1 MNIVVLVK
9 QVPDTSAERRL
20 DPSDNTLDRESV
32 DAVINEID
40 EYAIEEGL
48 LLKEA
53 HGGEVTILTV
63 GPERATESI
72 RKALSMGADKA
83 VHVSDPA
90 IHGSD
95 AIQTAKVIAKALGT
109 LEWDLVIAGSEATD
123 TRVSV
128 VPALVAEAL
137 GVTQLSQARKV
148 TVDGPT
154 VTIERLSDTGYDV
167 VQAPAPAV
175 ISVVEKINEP
185 RYPSFKGIMA
195 AKSKPIQTLT
205 VADLGLGADEVGLA
219 NATSQVLSF
228 EVALAEY
235 GAAKVYVAESDDADD
250 YLVAPKAE
258 VLASIVEQASPAA
271 VLVASTSDNK
281 EIAGRLAIKI

>member
-9 QVPDTSAERRL
+9 QVPDTAAERRL
-20 DPSDNTLDRESV
+20 DPADNTLDRASG
-32 DAVINEID
+32 DAVINEVD

-137 GVTQLSQARKV
+137 GATQLSQARKV
-148 TVDGPT
+148 TVDGPN

-167 VQAPAPAV
+167 VQGATPAV

-195 AKSKPIQTLT
+195 AKSKPVQTLT
-205 VADLGLGADEVGLA
+205 TADLGLGADEVGLA
-219 NATSQVLSF
+219 SAATQVLSF
-228 EVALAEY
+228 EVAPPRQAGQIVKDEGDGGTKIAEF
-235 GAAKVYVAESDDADD
+235 
-250 YLVAPKAE
+250 
-258 VLASIVEQASPAA
+258 LASKK
-271 VLVASTSDNK
+271 LV
-281 EIAGRLAIKI
+281 

>member
-1 MNIVVLVK
+1 MNIVELVK

-32 DAVINEID
+32 DAVINEVD

-63 GPERATESI
+63 GPERATEAI

-95 AIQTAKVIAKALGT
+95 AIQTAKLIAKALGT

-128 VPALVAEAL
+128 VPALVAEAV
-137 GVTQLSQARKV
+137 GVAQLSHARKV
-148 TVDGPT
+148 TVDGPN

-167 VQAPAPAV
+167 VQGATPAV

-195 AKSKPIQTLT
+195 AKSKPVQTLT
-205 VADLGLGADEVGLA
+205 TTDLGLGADEVGLA
-219 NATSQVLSF
+219 SAASQVLSF
-228 EVALAEY
+228 EVAPPRQAGQIVKDE
-235 GAAKVYVAESDDADD
+235 GDGGQKIADF
-250 YLVAPKAE
+250 
-258 VLASIVEQASPAA
+258 LASKK
-271 VLVASTSDNK
+271 LV
-281 EIAGRLAIKI
+281 

>member
-20 DPSDNTLDRESV
+20 NPADNTLDREAV

-40 EYAIEEGL
+40 EFAIEEGL
-48 LLKEA
+48 RLKES
-53 HGGEVTILTV
+53 HGGDVTILTV

-95 AIQTAKVIAKALGT
+95 AIQTAKIIAKALGT
-109 LEWDLVIAGSEATD
+109 LEYDVVIAGSEATD

-128 VPALVAEAL
+128 VPALIAEAL
-137 GVTQLSQARKV
+137 SVPQLSHARKV
-148 TVDGPT
+148 TVEGST
-154 VTIERLSDTGYDV
+154 VTIERLSESGYDV
-167 VQAPAPAV
+167 VQASLPAV

-195 AKSKPIQTLT
+195 AKSKPVHTLT
-205 VADLGLGADEVGLA
+205 IADLDLGADEVGLV
-219 NATSQVLSF
+219 NATTQVMSF
-228 EVALAEY
+228 EVAPPRQKGEIVKDE
-235 GAAKVYVAESDDADD
+235 GDGGVKIADF
-250 YLVAPKAE
+250 
-258 VLASIVEQASPAA
+258 LASRKLI
-271 VLVASTSDNK
+271 
-281 EIAGRLAIKI
+281 

>member
-1 MNIVVLVK
+1 MRI
-9 QVPDTSAERRL
+9 D
-20 DPSDNTLDRESV
+20 SV

-83 VHVSDPA
+83 VHVTDPA
-90 IHGSD
+90 LHGSD
-95 AIQTAKVIAKALGT
+95 ALQTAKVIAKALET
-109 LEWDLVIAGSEATD
+109 LEYDVVVAGSEATD
-123 TRVSV
+123 TRMAVL
-128 VPALVAEAL
+128 PALIAEAV
-137 GVTQLSQARKV
+137 GVPQLSRARKV
-148 TVDGPT
+148 TIDGT
-154 VTIERLSDTGYDV
+154 NVTIERVSDSGYDV
-167 VQAPAPAV
+167 VQATLPAL

-195 AKSKPIQTLT
+195 AKSKPIQTLG

-219 NATSQVLSF
+219 NATSQVISF
-228 EVALAEY
+228 EVAPPRQAGQVVKDE
-235 GAAKVYVAESDDADD
+235 GDGGVKIADF
-250 YLVAPKAE
+250 
-258 VLASIVEQASPAA
+258 LASKKLI
-271 VLVASTSDNK
+271 
-281 EIAGRLAIKI
+281 

>member
-20 DPSDNTLDRESV
+20 NPADNTLDREAV

-40 EYAIEEGL
+40 EFAIEEGL
-48 LLKEA
+48 RLKES
-53 HGGEVTILTV
+53 HGGDVTILTV

-95 AIQTAKVIAKALGT
+95 AIQTAKIIAKALGT
-109 LEWDLVIAGSEATD
+109 LEYNVVIAGSEATD

-128 VPALVAEAL
+128 VPALIAEAL
-137 GVTQLSQARKV
+137 SVPQLSHARKV
-148 TVDGPT
+148 TVEGST
-154 VTIERLSDTGYDV
+154 VTIERLSESGYDV
-167 VQAPAPAV
+167 VQASLPAV

-195 AKSKPIQTLT
+195 AKSKPVHTLT
-205 VADLGLGADEVGLA
+205 IADLDLGADEVGLV
-219 NATSQVLSF
+219 NATTQVMSF
-228 EVALAEY
+228 EVAPPRQKGEIVKDE
-235 GAAKVYVAESDDADD
+235 GDGGVKIADF
-250 YLVAPKAE
+250 
-258 VLASIVEQASPAA
+258 LASRKLI
-271 VLVASTSDNK
+271 
-281 EIAGRLAIKI
+281 

>member
-1 MNIVVLVK
+1 
-9 QVPDTSAERRL
+9 
-20 DPSDNTLDRESV
+20 V
-32 DAVINEID
+32 DALINEVD

-109 LEWDLVIAGSEATD
+109 VEWDLVIAGSEATD

-137 GVTQLSQARKV
+137 GVAQLSHARKV
-148 TVDGPT
+148 TVEGST
-154 VTIERLSDTGYDV
+154 ITIERLSDSGYDV
-167 VQAPAPAV
+167 VQAATPAV

-195 AKSKPIQTLT
+195 AKSKPVQTLT
-205 VADLGLGADEVGLA
+205 TADLGLGPDDVGLA
-219 NATSQVLSF
+219 SAWSQVLSF
-228 EVALAEY
+228 EVAPPRQAGQIVKDEGDGGVKIAEF
-235 GAAKVYVAESDDADD
+235 
-250 YLVAPKAE
+250 
-258 VLASIVEQASPAA
+258 LASKK
-271 VLVASTSDNK
+271 LV
-281 EIAGRLAIKI
+281 

>member
-20 DPSDNTLDRESV
+20 NPSDNTLDRESV

-40 EYAIEEGL
+40 EFAIEEGL
-48 LLKEA
+48 RLKEA

-95 AIQTAKVIAKALGT
+95 AIQTAKIIAKALGT
-109 LEWDLVIAGSEATD
+109 LEYDVVIAGSEATD

-137 GVTQLSQARKV
+137 SVPQLSHARKV
-148 TVDGPT
+148 TVEGST
-154 VTIERLSDTGYDV
+154 LTIERLSESGYDV
-167 VQAPAPAV
+167 VQASLPAV

-195 AKSKPIQTLT
+195 AKSKPVQTLT
-205 VADLGLGADEVGLA
+205 VADLGLAADDVGLA
-219 NATSQVLSF
+219 NASTQVVSF
-228 EVALAEY
+228 EVAPPRQKGEI
-235 GAAKVYVAESDDADD
+235 AKDEGDGGVKIADF
-250 YLVAPKAE
+250 
-258 VLASIVEQASPAA
+258 LASRKLI
-271 VLVASTSDNK
+271 
-281 EIAGRLAIKI
+281 

>member
-9 QVPDTSAERRL
+9 QVPDTAAERRL
-20 DPSDNTLDRESV
+20 DPADNTLDRASG
-32 DAVINEID
+32 DAVINEVD

-148 TVDGPT
+148 TVDGPN
-154 VTIERLSDTGYDV
+154 VTIERLSDTGYDI
-167 VQAPAPAV
+167 VQGATPAV

-195 AKSKPIQTLT
+195 AKSKPVQTLT
-205 VADLGLGADEVGLA
+205 TADLGLGADEVGLA
-219 NATSQVLSF
+219 SAATQVLSF
-228 EVALAEY
+228 EVAPPRQAGQIVKDEGDGGTKIAEF
-235 GAAKVYVAESDDADD
+235 
-250 YLVAPKAE
+250 
-258 VLASIVEQASPAA
+258 LASKK
-271 VLVASTSDNK
+271 LV
-281 EIAGRLAIKI
+281 

>member
-9 QVPDTSAERRL
+9 QVPDTAAERRL
-20 DPSDNTLDRESV
+20 DPADNTLDRASG
-32 DAVINEID
+32 DAVINEVD

-53 HGGEVTILTV
+53 QGGEVTILTV

-148 TVDGPT
+148 TVDGPN
-154 VTIERLSDTGYDV
+154 VTIERLSDTGYDI
-167 VQAPAPAV
+167 VQGATPAV
-175 ISVVEKINEP
+175 ISVIEKINEP

-195 AKSKPIQTLT
+195 AKSKPVQTLT
-205 VADLGLGADEVGLA
+205 TADLGLGADEVGLA
-219 NATSQVLSF
+219 TAATQVLSF
-228 EVALAEY
+228 EVAPPRQAGQIVKDEGDGGTKIAEF
-235 GAAKVYVAESDDADD
+235 
-250 YLVAPKAE
+250 
-258 VLASIVEQASPAA
+258 LASKK
-271 VLVASTSDNK
+271 LV
-281 EIAGRLAIKI
+281 

>member
-9 QVPDTSAERRL
+9 QVPDTAAERRL
-20 DPSDNTLDRESV
+20 DPADNTLDRASG
-32 DAVINEID
+32 DAVINEVD

-109 LEWDLVIAGSEATD
+109 VEWDLVIAGSEATD

-148 TVDGPT
+148 TVDGPN

-167 VQAPAPAV
+167 VQGATPAV

-195 AKSKPIQTLT
+195 AKSKPVQTLT
-205 VADLGLGADEVGLA
+205 TADLGLGADEVGLA
-219 NATSQVLSF
+219 TAATQVLSF
-228 EVALAEY
+228 EVAPPRQAGQIVKDEGDGGVKIAEF
-235 GAAKVYVAESDDADD
+235 
-250 YLVAPKAE
+250 
-258 VLASIVEQASPAA
+258 LASKK
-271 VLVASTSDNK
+271 LV
-281 EIAGRLAIKI
+281 